1 MNGKIS
7 RRRFLK
13 QTAVAGAAIPFAVQ
27 AKSTATK
34 RTQDTTATSQPL
46 VLWYEKP
53 AAQWTEALPIGNGRL
68 GAMVFGGMPSERLQL
83 NEDTLYAGGPYDP
96 NNREAL
102 ASLGEARRLIFA
114 GKYKEA
120 NDLIG
125 KNMMAHPIKQMP
137 YEPVGDLRIEFPG
150 HNEFANYRRELD
162 LNVGIAAVSY
172 SVGGVNFRREVFSSP
187 IDQLIVLRLTA
198 DQPRRINFS
207 TTFATPQRAT
217 TTTESNDTVILSG
230 ENGEAFGIKGELRF
244 QARARII
251 TTGGR
256 TIANHEKI
264 SVSDADSAV
273 ILIAVAT
280 SYQNYKDVSGDAP
293 ATARAYLSRA
303 GAKSFA
309 LMRNEHV
316 REHQRLFG
324 RVTLDLGITE
334 AAKLPTDQRPAKFL
348 EGADPQLAALYF
360 QYGRYLLISSSR
372 PGTQPANL
380 QGLWNELMT
389 PPWESKYTININTEM
404 NYWPAETTNLAE
416 CHEPL
421 LRMVTELVENGS
433 HTARI
438 QYGADGWVCH
448 HNTDLWRQTAP
459 IDGPLWGFWPTGGA
473 WLCTHLWNHYEFNH
487 DDKFLAR
494 VYPVMKGAAQFFVD
508 ALVEEPRQKWL
519 VTCPSI
525 SPEHQHHAGVAI
537 CAGPT
542 MDLQILR
549 DLFSQC
555 IEAARILKID
565 QDFRAGLAAVR
576 ARLAP
581 MQIGKAGQL
590 QEWLEDWD
598 LEAPEREHR
607 HVSHLYGLFPS
618 NQITLGTTPELFA
631 AAKKSLEL
639 RGDGGTGW
647 SLAWKINLW
656 ARFRDGDRAH
666 LLLQRAL
673 TPIYSNDPRYRGGGG
688 VYPNLFDAH
697 PPFQIDGNFGAT
709 SGITE
714 MLLQSHTGEIH
725 LLPALPRAWASGRV
739 TGLRA
744 RGGFEV
750 DIEWREGKLV
760 QSTVRSRSGTNCKVR
775 FEDKLVSLRIPQGG
789 MVRLNQN
796 LQR

>member
-1 MNGKIS
+1 
-7 RRRFLK
+7 
-13 QTAVAGAAIPFAVQ
+13 
-27 AKSTATK
+27 
-34 RTQDTTATSQPL
+34 
-46 VLWYEKP
+46 
-53 AAQWTEALPIGNGRL
+53 
-68 GAMVFGGMPSERLQL
+68 
-83 NEDTLYAGGPYDP
+83 
-96 NNREAL
+96 
-102 ASLGEARRLIFA
+102 
-114 GKYKEA
+114 
-120 NDLIG
+120 
-125 KNMMAHPIKQMP
+125 
-137 YEPVGDLRIEFPG
+137 
-150 HNEFANYRRELD
+150 
-162 LNVGIAAVSY
+162 
-172 SVGGVNFRREVFSSP
+172 
-187 IDQLIVLRLTA
+187 
-198 DQPRRINFS
+198 
-207 TTFATPQRAT
+207 
-217 TTTESNDTVILSG
+217 
-230 ENGEAFGIKGELRF
+230 
-244 QARARII
+244 
-251 TTGGR
+251 
-256 TIANHEKI
+256 
-264 SVSDADSAV
+264 
-273 ILIAVAT
+273 
-280 SYQNYKDVSGDAP
+280 
-293 ATARAYLSRA
+293 
-303 GAKSFA
+303 
-309 LMRNEHV
+309 
-316 REHQRLFG
+316 
-324 RVTLDLGITE
+324 
-334 AAKLPTDQRPAKFL
+334 
-348 EGADPQLAALYF
+348 
-360 QYGRYLLISSSR
+360 
-372 PGTQPANL
+372 
-380 QGLWNELMT
+380 
-389 PPWESKYTININTEM
+389 
-404 NYWPAETTNLAE
+404 
-416 CHEPL
+416 
-421 LRMVTELVENGS
+421 
-433 HTARI
+433 
-438 QYGADGWVCH
+438 
-448 HNTDLWRQTAP
+448 
-459 IDGPLWGFWPTGGA
+459 
-473 WLCTHLWNHYEFNH
+473 
-487 DDKFLAR
+487 
-494 VYPVMKGAAQFFVD
+494 
-508 ALVEEPRQKWL
+508 
-519 VTCPSI
+519 
-525 SPEHQHHAGVAI
+525 
-537 CAGPT
+537 